1 MANIQ
6 ERRNKDGKLVSYSIR
21 VFRGR
26 GSDGKQLK
34 PWITTFSVQPGWSDK
49 TARKKA
55 EAYAVVFEKEC
66 REGIRSDTK
75 LKFEEY
81 CNYVIGLKEKTG
93 AKRKTIESY
102 RNLTKRIYPALG
114 YLKLSDI
121 RVDHLNSFYTE
132 LLDTPVKGTKRAV
145 ANCDLR
151 AILKEKKL
159 SAAKLAGEIGLAKS
173 TVENAVKGVS
183 VSAETAEKVSKAL
196 GLPFGDTFKVMEQ
209 TSTLS
214 AKTVLEYHR
223 LISTVMEQAL
233 KESLIPFN
241 PASRATLPKVEKKT
255 PNYFQ
260 PEDISLIV
268 DALEDVPLKWQ
279 AMTYLYML
287 SGARRGEIL
296 GLRWKDIDFDNNRI
310 HIENCVLY
318 SANVGTYE
326 DSPKNESS
334 ERYVPLPVEAFQI
347 LKKWRACQAENRFKL
362 GEMYHDNDLVFARDD
377 GNPMHPDSVTKW
389 FAKFAE
395 RNNLKH
401 INPHA
406 FRHSMASI
414 LFYNKVDPVSI
425 SKRLG
430 HSQVSTTTDIY
441 SHIIAEADKQ
451 NADLIGDI
459 YLRKHA

>member
-6 ERRNKDGKLVSYSIR
+6 ERRNKEGKLVSYSIR

-26 GSDGKQLK
+26 DSNGKQLK
-34 PWITTFSVQPGWSDK
+34 PWTTTFTVQPGWSEK

-55 EAYAVVFEKEC
+55 EDFSAVFEKEC
-66 REGIRSDTK
+66 RDGIRSDTK

-81 CNYVIGLKEKTG
+81 CDYVISLKEKHG
-93 AKRKTIESY
+93 AKRKTIDGY
-102 RNLTKRIYPALG
+102 KNLTKRIYPAIG
-114 YLKLSDI
+114 YLRLSDV
-121 RVDHLNSFYTE
+121 RVDRLNTFYTE
-132 LLDTPVKGTKRAV
+132 LLETPVSGVERAV
-145 ANCDLR
+145 ADTDLR
-151 AILKEKKL
+151 AVLKEKKL
-159 SAAKLAGEIGLAKS
+159 SATKLASEIGLAKS
-173 TVENAVKGVS
+173 TVENAVKGSS
-183 VSAETAEKVSKAL
+183 VSIETARKVSDAL
-196 GLPFGDTFKVMEQ
+196 GLSFDNTFKVMAQSE
-209 TSTLS
+209 TLS

-223 LISTVMEQAL
+223 LISTVMQQAL
-233 KESLIPFN
+233 KEGLIPFN
-241 PASRATLPKVEKKT
+241 PASRAELPKVEKKT

-260 PEDISLIV
+260 PDDIDHIV
-268 DALEDVPLKWQ
+268 SALENAPLKWK

-296 GLRWKDIDFDNNRI
+296 GLRWKDVDFDNKRI

-318 SANVGTYE
+318 SATYGTYE

-334 ERYVPLPVEAFQI
+334 DRYVPLPIEAFQI

-362 GEMYHDNDLVFARDD
+362 GDLYHDNDLVFARED

-389 FAKFAE
+389 YAKFAE

-414 LFYNKVDPVSI
+414 LFFNKVDPVSI

-430 HSQVSTTTDIY
+430 HSQVSTTTDVY

-459 YLRKHA
+459 YFRKNA